1 MNNFKVGKI
10 YVGDIVYDEYAR
22 FSYNF
27 ISNFISFNLIKLII
41 RTIFKVL
48 SIEYFTKNGIKL
60 YCHLI
65 VASICLAIRFSTHN
79 KIKTLMIGNYLRIF
93 KDYEDFFFGYYLISK
108 ERLNKLKKMKKG
120 NLASKYFEMRLS
132 GKSFE

>member
-10 YVGDIVYDEYAR
+10 YVGDLVYDEYAR

-48 SIEYFTKNGIKL
+48 SIEYFIKKNEIKL
-60 YCHLI
+60 YI
-65 VASICLAIRFSTHN
+65 ATSYSYASIIQVWLLGFQHIT
-79 KIKTLMIGNYLRIF
+79 
-93 KDYEDFFFGYYLISK
+93 
-108 ERLNKLKKMKKG
+108 KLK
-120 NLASKYFEMRLS
+120 L
-132 GKSFE
+132 